1 MRRRTFITLLGGTA
15 AWPLAARAQQRERV
29 RRIGVLRSAD
39 VGDPKGKAQL
49 FAFTEE
55 LAALGWADGPNLRME
70 IRWGGGNVNRASVF
84 AKELVALQP
93 DVILA
98 QGTPVTTALKGE
110 TRTIPI
116 VFATVLAKRR
126 AETYDCVETC
136 WGIESWTFSAASET
150 IGSSLPLQRCLSLR
164 QRAAVLPKTS

>member
-1 MRRRTFITLLGGTA
+1 MRRL
-15 AWPLAARAQQRERV
+15 
-29 RRIGVLRSAD
+29 GVLRSAD
-39 VGDPKGKAQL
+39 AGDPKGKAQL

-84 AKELVALQP
+84 AKELVA
-93 DVILA
+93 ILA
-98 QGTPVTTALKGE
+98 QGTPLTAALKRE

-136 WGIESWTFSAASET
+136 
-150 IGSSLPLQRCLSLR
+150 
-164 QRAAVLPKTS
+164 